1 MVIKVKQS
9 QEVSMKYYI
18 GICDDEKLQVKVN
31 GLYIKEIAQR
41 NNYDIALAAF
51 SSGKSVL
58 EFMETKKLDILFL
71 DIDLGIE
78 SGISI
83 AEKIVAKYPEVVIIF
98 ITGHREFANDAFDVD
113 AMGYIVK
120 PVEEKK
126 IERVLKKTLTHVEAI
141 HTKKPEDTLVIT
153 VDNLKKR
160 IIQNSII
167 YIERQIA
174 KSIIY
179 TKDNEYCVYESITS
193 LINRLTDHF
202 IRVSQSYI
210 VNKSNITE
218 IAGNDVILNNGMV
231 LSIGRTY
238 RKNVLETYYHNKK

>member
-1 MVIKVKQS
+1 
-9 QEVSMKYYI
+9 MKYCI

-41 NNYDIALAAF
+41 NNYDVVLAAF
-51 SSGKSVL
+51 ASGKSVL
-58 EFMETKKLDILFL
+58 EFLETKKLDILFL

-83 AEKIVAKYPEVVIIF
+83 AERIAAKYPEVVIIF

-126 IERVLKKTLTHVEAI
+126 IERVLKKTLAHVEAI
-141 HTKKPEDTLVIT
+141 HVKKPEETLVIT
-153 VDNLKKR
+153 ADNLKKR
-160 IIQNSII
+160 ISQDSII

-179 TKDNEYCVYESITS
+179 TKDNEYNVYETISS
-193 LINRLTDHF
+193 LIDRLTNHF

-210 VNKSNITE
+210 VNKSNIAE
-218 IAGNDVILNNGMV
+218 INGNNVILSNGMV

-238 RKNVLETYYHNKK
+238 RKEVLESYYHNK